1 MAIYSVSNAQ
11 LQPESCITEGCWNVD
26 FKTAE
31 KAAECCMAKRGDND
45 KQAFVYK
52 AIHELGA
59 MVESSTGEH
68 SPSRPST
75 RGRYQRISVHETM
88 QSAQV
93 AIQLQNAFSYVFMF
107 NTGKRFHAKVYRCVD
122 HRSCNRYFR
131 VMEINGEDDR
141 DSRCF
146 AVEARGSHSI
156 TLKGQDQDG
165 VFASTDGTY
174 KLHYGG
180 WVLVA
185 FGTYQSHFTAEKK
198 YSKSFVPW
206 AYMFN
211 NIKVN
216 ITQMHKTR
224 TPAQFEAVSK
234 KLCLQRWQADGQ
246 HEYAAWFEKIYLT
259 DTWTRWYTT
268 SGAPGAL
275 PNQNPLE
282 SHNAVI
288 KTCGVTAK
296 RAKTGVVLNDS
307 IPGVFSLMSAAS
319 PTSAISH
326 FSGDDTIHQAVRH
339 TSSSMYYKKT
349 KVVNRKRVPRS
360 FLFNATEYMDTDTD
374 PACEVT
380 KVRVDRYLEAKVGKL
395 RESDTV
401 EDINIHYL
409 CLHEVEILNHSD
421 RAKTFQLQLHPVI
434 SMDNIR
440 EIRALFRCDC
450 KMFWST
456 GKQFDLT
463 VAKKNLPTTKL
474 CGGQRKI
481 AGALFIDAPDCR
493 TFSIPSLEKKL
504 TKKPH
509 NPYGW
514 QIAKD
519 FAVVVNGEEED
530 ISMIITIQAYSS
542 RGGRYRWL
550 VDFEGGKQVFLECQ
564 QLVQLIV
571 ESRRTGLD
579 VTKDAAAHA
588 NTHESHPRSVDR
600 DADDDQDLDS

>member
-1 MAIYSVSNAQ
+1 MMNALAKKTEVASFADLSEWAGLRLCDSAIDFFSAGGFDRTTDETTFSSKPPQFRNETLVLKCFRHFYDEEGKTY
-11 LQPESCITEGCWNVD
+11 ESFGLVMTTRRVFRNVL
-26 FKTAE
+26 
-31 KAAECCMAKRGDND
+31 
-45 KQAFVYK
+45 Y
-52 AIHELGA
+52 
-59 MVESSTGEH
+59 
-68 SPSRPST
+68 
-75 RGRYQRISVHETM
+75 
-88 QSAQV
+88 
-93 AIQLQNAFSYVFMF
+93 
-107 NTGKRFHAKVYRCVD
+107 
-122 HRSCNRYFR
+122 
-131 VMEINGEDDR
+131 
-141 DSRCF
+141 
-146 AVEARGSHSI
+146 AVE
-156 TLKGQDQDG
+156 GQDQDG

-206 AYMFN
+206 AYMFVRTEHQFAFTTLFRTVLEKTQIFFGVDLN
-211 NIKVN
+211 VRFGSLDHAACIANSYKEVWPDITLLDCYPHLTRKSHEKRIQLKPVETSSAYYQDNIKVN

-224 TPAQFEAVSK
+224 TPAQFGAVSK
-234 KLCLQRWQADGQ
+234 KLCLQRWRADGQ

-268 SGAPGAL
+268 SGAP
-275 PNQNPLE
+275 
-282 SHNAVI
+282 
-288 KTCGVTAK
+288 
-296 RAKTGVVLNDS
+296 
-307 IPGVFSLMSAAS
+307 
-319 PTSAISH
+319 
-326 FSGDDTIHQAVRH
+326 DDTIHQAVRH

-360 FLFNATEYMDTDTD
+360 FLFNVTEYMDTDTD

-401 EDINIHYL
+401 EDINVHYL
-409 CLHEVEILNHSD
+409 CLHEVEILDHSD

-463 VAKKNLPTTKL
+463 VAKKILPTTKL

-509 NPYGW
+509 YPYGW

-550 VDFEGGKQVFLECQ
+550 VDFEGGKLVFLECQ
-564 QLVQLIV
+564 KLVQLIV

-579 VTKDAAAHA
+579 VTKSAAAHA
-588 NTHESHPRSVDR
+588 NTHELHPRSVDR